1 MDKNEIMSLV
11 QSLTE
16 NKPDIYSIINN
27 MVDEIGDEEKSVSD
41 VFTRILNFIDD
52 RKYTAKN
59 KITKKQQEE
68 IFLIALEIIISE
80 AQKEPEA
87 PESFM

>member
-1 MDKNEIMSLV
+1 MDKNEIMSIV

-27 MVDEIGDEEKSVSD
+27 IVDEIGDEEESVSD
-41 VFTRILNFIDD
+41 VFTRIQNFIDD

-59 KITKKQQEE
+59 KITVEQQDK
-68 IFLIALEIIISE
+68 IFSIAFKIIISE
-80 AQKEPEA
+80 FLKH
-87 PESFM
+87 